1 MFIYSVYDS
10 KAEAYLPPFFLPT
23 KAAALRAFGDAAL
36 DPKHQFAAHPEDYTL
51 FELGTYD
58 ETTGVIVPH
67 DFGKLGLGSALDF
80 RRETSINSL
89 QS

>member
-1 MFIYSVYDS
+1 MFIFSVYDS

-23 KAAALRAFGDAAL
+23 KASALRAFGDAAV

-58 ETTGVIVPH
+58 ESTGVIVPH
-67 DFGKLGLGSALDF
+67 EVKIGLGSALDF
-80 RRETSINSL
+80 CRETPITSINS
-89 QS
+89 

>member
-23 KAAALRAFGDAAL
+23 KAAALRAFGDAAV

-51 FELGTYD
+51 FELGTYE
-58 ETTGVIVPH
+58 ETTGSITPH
-67 DFGKLGLGSALDF
+67 EAKIGLGSALDF
-80 RRETSINSL
+80 RRETPIHSI